1 MARRGRQEEP
11 EEEVTEDMEA
21 QEEASPAGAEFVP
34 EATHKPKSDVYSAM
48 LILTF
53 LVFLAGAIVAGREAW
68 EHYDVEFY
76 MFSKEG
82 KKADA
87 APVEETAPPETAPP
101 SGDTSAPPSSD
112 P

>member
-1 MARRGRQEEP
+1 MARRGRDES

-68 EHYDVEFY
+68 EHYDVQFY
-76 MFSKEG
+76 MFNKDG
-82 KKADA
+82 KPAQNTGTTEVNTSP
-87 APVEETAPPETAPP
+87 APAPSPEPAPK
-101 SGDTSAPPSSD
+101 
-112 P
+112 

>member
-11 EEEVTEDMEA
+11 EEDVTEEVEA

-53 LVFLAGAIVAGREAW
+53 LVFLAGAIIAGREAW
-68 EHYDVEFY
+68 ENYDVQFY

-82 KKADA
+82 KQ
-87 APVEETAPPETAPP
+87 APPITEVNTSPAPAPP
-101 SGDTSAPPSSD
+101 PTTNP
-112 P
+112 

>member
-68 EHYDVEFY
+68 EHYDVQFY
-76 MFSKEG
+76 MFTKEG
-82 KKADA
+82 K
-87 APVEETAPPETAPP
+87 APPVTETTEVNTSPAP
-101 SGDTSAPPSSD
+101 APNPE
-112 P
+112 

>member
-11 EEEVTEDMEA
+11 EEEFSEEV

-53 LVFLAGAIVAGREAW
+53 LVFLAGSIIAGREAW
-68 EHYDVEFY
+68 EHYDVQFY

-82 KKADA
+82 KPAQSTTTEVNTSP
-87 APVEETAPPETAPP
+87 APTPPPTNP
-101 SGDTSAPPSSD
+101 
-112 P
+112 

>member
-11 EEEVTEDMEA
+11 EEDVTEEVEA

-53 LVFLAGAIVAGREAW
+53 LVFLAGAIIAGREAW
-68 EHYDVEFY
+68 EHYDVQFY

-82 KKADA
+82 KQ
-87 APVEETAPPETAPP
+87 APPTTEVNTSPTPP
-101 SGDTSAPPSSD
+101 PP
-112 P
+112 PANP